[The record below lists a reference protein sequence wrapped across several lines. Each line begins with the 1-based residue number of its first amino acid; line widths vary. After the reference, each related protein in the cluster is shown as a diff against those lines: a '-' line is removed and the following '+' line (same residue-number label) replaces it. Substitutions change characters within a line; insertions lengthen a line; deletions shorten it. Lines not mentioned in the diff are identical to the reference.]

1 MISQHD
7 VLDPNAMSGTPNK
20 AYQALCAAGYAVT
33 PIFPQPRPHTLPF
46 RAMRRLREYR
56 DRLLPPSPRREYEAK
71 FRAAREAAAQ
81 VAVEL
86 GKHDVD
92 ALLGVCAGEII
103 AFLPTDLPMVFAS
116 DATAATILESYA
128 MYATRSDG
136 LKRAKHEI
144 EQLSLDRASHFAAA
158 AEYVA
163 ASAIADYHQSPEKV
177 CCIEFGSNV
186 VNAGEPISIRAPD
199 PGNFQLVLVAADP
212 VRKRLDFCVEVVE
225 ALHQRGWN
233 TTLTFIGGESPIA
246 RESPHVNW
254 LGRLQL
260 SDPRDQARHREALQA
275 CDWMILPSRAEAFGI
290 APCEAAQFARPS
302 IVSDVGGL
310 PTVVRHGETGIVMPA
325 EASAQDY
332 AEALIAASSDAA
344 RYTALCEN
352 ARERAEN
359 VLNWDAWARR
369 VGALVERC
377 VAQREAADR
386 A

>member
-1 MISQHD
+1 MVSQHD

-20 AYQALCAAGYAVT
+20 AYQALVAAGYAVT
-33 PIFPQPRPHTLPF
+33 PIFPQPRPHNLEF
-46 RAMRRLREYR
+46 RVKRKLRKYR
-56 DRLLPPSPRREYEAK
+56 DRLLPPSSNREYDNLY
-71 FRAAREAAAQ
+71 RAAREVAAQ

-86 GKHDVD
+86 QDHDVD

-103 AFLPTDLPMVFAS
+103 AFLPTNLPMVFAS

-128 MYATRSDG
+128 MFATRSDG
-136 LKRAKHEI
+136 FKRAKHEI
-144 EQLSLDRASHFAAA
+144 EQLSLDRASYFAAA

-163 ASAIADYHQSPEKV
+163 ASAIDDYHQSPDKV

-186 VNAGEPISIRAPD
+186 VNAGEPISVRTPD

-225 ALHQRGWN
+225 ALNRRGWN
-233 TTLTFIGGESPIA
+233 TTLTFIGGDSPIA

-260 SDPRDQARHREALQA
+260 SDPRDQARHREALQN

-290 APCEAAQFARPS
+290 APCEAAQFGRPS

-310 PTVVRHGETGIVMPA
+310 PTVVRHGETGIVMPTD
-325 EASAQDY
+325 ASAQDY
-332 AEALIAASSDAA
+332 ADALIAASSDVAH
-344 RYTALCEN
+344 YTAMCEN

-369 VGALVERC
+369 VGALVEQC
-377 VAQREAADR
+377 VTQREAANR